1 MVEIQTLVNQ
11 THCSNSFHVFPLS
24 PLKVFEEDGI
34 LEPKAAVIM
43 DQMENFFDQLDFE
56 EENSNFRKQSESN
69 KNTSKRK
76 RII

>member
-1 MVEIQTLVNQ
+1 MLEIQTLVNQ
-11 THCSNSFHVFPLS
+11 THCSNSFHVFLLS
-24 PLKVFEEDGI
+24 PLKVFEEDG

-43 DQMENFFDQLDFE
+43 DQMENFFEQLDFE
-56 EENSNFRKQSESN
+56 EENTNFRKQSESN